1 MLAWI
6 TLIRRCC
13 RGLCD
18 GGGGNLSFFLRQ
30 NIVGSWNDSKNYN
43 IKGWIIPLYKEIMLR
58 ILHIGVEAISQED
71 MLEKI
76 QMRATKLILELR
88 DFRIY
93 VKND

>member
-13 RGLCD
+13 RGFCD
-18 GGGGNLSFFLRQ
+18 GGGGGNLSFFLRQ

-43 IKGWIIPLYKEIMLR
+43 IKGWIVPLYKEIMLR

-71 MLEKI
+71 I
-76 QMRATKLILELR
+76 DRHA
-88 DFRIY
+88 
-93 VKND
+93 